1 MKSLVGAA
9 FLVFAMAACTSSNQ
23 TSGAVKA
30 DEEPAKMAKVD
41 GTNLKSVTLS
51 ARAAERLGIVTQ
63 PVREVP
69 AANGLPAAR
78 SIPLSAVIYDTHGG
92 AWAYA
97 VTGPL
102 TFVRRAVKV
111 ARVQGD
117 VAILESGLEVG
128 TAVVVVG
135 VAELFGAET
144 GLGGA

>member
-1 MKSLVGAA
+1 MVLAI
-9 FLVFAMAACTSSNQ
+9 AACSPSNQ
-23 TSGAVKA
+23 TAGNVKS
-30 DEEPAKMAKVD
+30 DEDPAKVATVQ

-78 SIPLSAVIYDTHGG
+78 SIPLAAVTYDTHGD

-97 VTGPL
+97 VTQPL

-117 VAILESGLEVG
+117 IAILESGPEVG

-135 VAELFGAET
+135 VAELFGVEI
-144 GLGGA
+144 GLGRT

>member
-1 MKSLVGAA
+1 MKSLAGAV
-9 FLVFAMAACTSSNQ
+9 LMMFAIAACTSSNQ
-23 TSGAVKA
+23 TSGAVKE
-30 DEEPAKMAKVD
+30 DEAPAKVAKIE

-69 AANGLPAAR
+69 AANGLSAAR
-78 SIPLSAVIYDTHGG
+78 SIPLAAVLYDTHGD

-97 VTGPL
+97 VTQPL
-102 TFVRRAVKV
+102 TFVRRAVRV
-111 ARVQGD
+111 ARVEGGI
-117 VAILESGLEVG
+117 AILESGPEVG

-144 GLGGA
+144 GLGGT

>member
-1 MKSLVGAA
+1 VKSLVGA
-9 FLVFAMAACTSSNQ
+9 VFMMFAIAACTSSNQ

-30 DEEPAKMAKVD
+30 DEEPAKVAKIE

-69 AANGLPAAR
+69 AANGVPAAR
-78 SIPLSAVIYDTHGG
+78 SIPLAAVIYDTHGD

-97 VTGPL
+97 VSQPL

-117 VAILESGLEVG
+117 IAILESGPEVG

-144 GLGGA
+144 GLGGT